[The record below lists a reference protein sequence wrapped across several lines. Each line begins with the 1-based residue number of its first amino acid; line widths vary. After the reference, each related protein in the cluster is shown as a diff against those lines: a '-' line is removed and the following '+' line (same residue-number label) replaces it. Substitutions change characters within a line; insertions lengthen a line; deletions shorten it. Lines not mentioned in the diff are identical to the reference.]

1 MKRIMISIVAAL
13 SGVACCYGGEGE
25 STTLWGLRAAVDFN
39 MPSKWH
45 YDGGSFDMYSPGFG
59 LTLGGVCNIYL
70 GKGFYLEPGASLF
83 YDSYSF
89 KDLVISNAPEDQSYN
104 DPGLYKLGIRIPV
117 VAGYAFDISDK
128 LAMCV
133 YTGPEFSYSFAG
145 KIKIHD
151 NDELDELFGNW
162 QRRADVAWKVGIGF
176 PYKSFTMS
184 VDAAL
189 GITDLLK
196 TQMRAHDNRLSVSLT
211 YYL

>member
-1 MKRIMISIVAAL
+1 MKRIIL
-13 SGVACCYGGEGE
+13 SLLAGASVLGCYAEEGE
-25 STTLWGLRAAVDFN
+25 SSTLWGLRAAVDFN

-59 LTLGGVCNIYL
+59 LTLGGVCNVYL

-83 YDSYSF
+83 YDTYSF
-89 KDLVISNAPEDQSYN
+89 KDLVISNYPGNQDAN

-117 VAGYAFDISDK
+117 VAGYAFDITDQ

-145 KIKIHD
+145 KLRIHD
-151 NDELDELFGNW
+151 TDDISDELFGDW
-162 QRRADVAWKVGIGF
+162 QRRADVAWKIGIGF
-176 PYKSFTMS
+176 PYKSVTMS
-184 VDAAL
+184 VDAAI
-189 GITDLLK
+189 GMTDLLK
-196 TQMRAHDNRLSVSLT
+196 TQMRARDNRLSVSLT